1 MDFVQGHLCN
11 EEKHMNQIQV
21 NTPRVMFAAM
31 RSGSGKT
38 TVTCGVLAA
47 LKKQNIKVQA
57 YKCGPD
63 YIDPMFHRTV
73 LGIDTG
79 NLDTFFAG
87 ADAIGRILAR
97 DTKDAEMC
105 VMEGVMGYYDGVGGT
120 TTMASSYELSKV
132 TKTPVVLIV
141 DAKGASVTLAA
152 TIRGIME
159 YKKDSRIAGVILN
172 RVSPMFYSRLKQVI
186 ETECGIP
193 VLGYLLEDASFAV
206 PSRHLGLMQPDE
218 MQKQRDWVETVA
230 EAVMKTIDINGI
242 LEIAAQA
249 ETLQIQAHVDMRQNF
264 EDMQQE
270 ADDVRQESVNILHE
284 PADARQEIV
293 DMQDES
299 ANTSC
304 GHAEESENCKFPSG
318 YRIGVARDAAFSF
331 YYRENLRMLEDMGA
345 KLVYFSPLED
355 AHVPKVDAL
364 IFGGGYPE
372 LYAKQ
377 LYDNRSMRA
386 SVRQALEAGMPCHAE
401 CGGFL
406 YLGKSLADAEGNVY
420 EMVGF
425 LDGAGFQTERL
436 QRFGYVELAP
446 QDAGVFA
453 VNTVLRGHE
462 FHYWDSTD
470 CGDACLAWKPLS
482 KQKTYPCMVKK
493 KGTFAGFPHLYYAG
507 AEAFFYHLF
516 SGSNQ

>member
-1 MDFVQGHLCN
+1 
-11 EEKHMNQIQV
+11 MNQIQV
-21 NTPRVMFAAM
+21 DTPRVMFAAM

-79 NLDTFFAG
+79 NLDTFFADAG
-87 ADAIGRILAR
+87 AIGRILAR
-97 DTKDAEMC
+97 DTKEADLV

-120 TTMASSYELSKV
+120 TTMASSYELSRL
-132 TKTPVVLIV
+132 TRTPVVLVV

-159 YKKDSRIAGVILN
+159 YKMDSRIAGVILN
-172 RVSPMFYSRLKQVI
+172 RVSPMFYSRIKRVI
-186 ETECGIP
+186 EAECGIP
-193 VLGYLLEDASFAV
+193 VLGYLPEDASFAV
-206 PSRHLGLMQPDE
+206 PSRHLGLLQPE
-218 MQKQRDWVETVA
+218 ELQAQKDWVETVA
-230 EAVMKTIDINGI
+230 EAVERTVDINGI
-242 LEIAAQA
+242 FEIAAQA
-249 ETLQIQAHVDMRQNF
+249 EMLQIQKPA
-264 EDMQQE
+264 
-270 ADDVRQESVNILHE
+270 DVRQ
-284 PADARQEIV
+284 DR
-293 DMQDES
+293 
-299 ANTSC
+299 
-304 GHAEESENCKFPSG
+304 KFPQG

-345 KLVYFSPLED
+345 TLVNFSPLAD
-355 AHVPKVDAL
+355 AELPVVDAL

-377 LYDNRSMRA
+377 LCENSSMRE
-386 SVRQALEAGMPCHAE
+386 SILQALESGKPCHAE

-406 YLGKSLADAEGNVY
+406 YLGKSLADAQGNVY

-425 LDGAGFQTERL
+425 LDGAGFRTERL

-446 QDAGVFA
+446 QDANAFA

-507 AEAFFYHLF
+507 APEFFFHLF
-516 SGSNQ
+516 FNDSQM

>member
-1 MDFVQGHLCN
+1 MDLVQGHLCN

-63 YIDPMFHRTV
+63 YIDPMFHRMV
-73 LGIDTG
+73 LGLDTG
-79 NLDTFFAG
+79 NLDTFFAD
-87 ADAIGRILAR
+87 ADAIGHILAR
-97 DTKDAEMC
+97 DTKDAELI

-152 TIRGIME
+152 TIRGIMV

-193 VLGYLLEDASFAV
+193 VLGYLPEDASFAV
-206 PSRHLGLMQPDE
+206 PSRHLGLLQPDE

-230 EAVMKTIDINGI
+230 EAVTKTIDINGI
-242 LEIAAQA
+242 FEIAAQA
-249 ETLQIQAHVDMRQNF
+249 ETLQIQKPA
-264 EDMQQE
+264 
-270 ADDVRQESVNILHE
+270 DVRQ
-284 PADARQEIV
+284 D
-293 DMQDES
+293 
-299 ANTSC
+299 
-304 GHAEESENCKFPSG
+304 CKFPSG

-331 YYRENLRMLEDMGA
+331 YYRENLHMLEDMGA
-345 KLVYFSPLED
+345 ELVYFSPLID

-377 LYDNRSMRA
+377 LYENRSMRA
-386 SVRQALEAGMPCHAE
+386 SVWQALESGMPCHAE

-425 LDGAGFQTERL
+425 LDGAGFRTERL

-516 SGSNQ
+516 AGSSDI

>member
-1 MDFVQGHLCN
+1 MQHKN
-11 EEKHMNQIQV
+11 NIQV
-21 NTPRVMFAAM
+21 TTPRVMFAAT

-79 NLDTFFAG
+79 NLDTFFAD

-97 DTKDAEMC
+97 DTKDAELI

-152 TIRGIME
+152 IIRGIME
-159 YKKDSRIAGVILN
+159 YKKDSRIVGVILN
-172 RVSPMFYSRLKQVI
+172 RVSPMFYSRIKHVI

-193 VLGYLLEDASFAV
+193 VLGYLPEDASFVV
-206 PSRHLGLMQPDE
+206 PSRHLGLLQPDE

-230 EAVMKTIDINGI
+230 EAARKTIDIDGI

-249 ETLQIQAHVDMRQNF
+249 EMLQIQKATG
-264 EDMQQE
+264 ETE
-270 ADDVRQESVNILHE
+270 KS
-284 PADARQEIV
+284 
-293 DMQDES
+293 
-299 ANTSC
+299 
-304 GHAEESENCKFPSG
+304 KFPAG

-345 KLVYFSPLED
+345 TLVYFSPLTD
-355 AHVPKVDAL
+355 AHVSEVDAL

-377 LYDNRSMRA
+377 LYENQSMRA
-386 SVRQALEAGMPCHAE
+386 SVWQALEAGMPCHAE

-425 LDGAGFQTERL
+425 LDGAGFRTERL
-436 QRFGYVELAP
+436 QRFGYVELAS
-446 QDAGVFA
+446 QEADAFA

-507 AEAFFYHLF
+507 AENFFYHLF
-516 SGSNQ
+516 LNSTENENR

>member
-1 MDFVQGHLCN
+1 MQHKN
-11 EEKHMNQIQV
+11 NIQV
-21 NTPRVMFAAM
+21 NTPRVMFAAT

-79 NLDTFFAG
+79 NLDTFFAD

-97 DTKDAEMC
+97 DTKDAELI

-152 TIRGIME
+152 IIRGIME
-159 YKKDSRIAGVILN
+159 YKKDSRIVGVILN
-172 RVSPMFYSRLKQVI
+172 RVSPMFYSRIKHVI

-193 VLGYLLEDASFAV
+193 VLGYLPEDASFAV
-206 PSRHLGLMQPDE
+206 PSRHLGLLQPDE
-218 MQKQRDWVETVA
+218 MLKQRDWVETVA
-230 EAVMKTIDINGI
+230 EAARKTIDIDGI

-249 ETLQIQAHVDMRQNF
+249 EMLQIQKATG
-264 EDMQQE
+264 ETE
-270 ADDVRQESVNILHE
+270 KS
-284 PADARQEIV
+284 
-293 DMQDES
+293 
-299 ANTSC
+299 
-304 GHAEESENCKFPSG
+304 KFPAG

-345 KLVYFSPLED
+345 TLVYFSPLTD
-355 AHVPKVDAL
+355 AHVSEVDAL

-377 LYDNRSMRA
+377 LYENQSMRA
-386 SVRQALEAGMPCHAE
+386 SVWQALEAGMPCHAE

-425 LDGAGFQTERL
+425 LDGAGFWTERL

-446 QDAGVFA
+446 QEADAFA

-507 AEAFFYHLF
+507 AENFFYHLF
-516 SGSNQ
+516 LNSTENENR

>member
-1 MDFVQGHLCN
+1 MQHKN
-11 EEKHMNQIQV
+11 NIQV
-21 NTPRVMFAAM
+21 NTPRVMFAAT

-97 DTKDAEMC
+97 DTKEADLV

-132 TKTPVVLIV
+132 TKTPVILVV

-152 TIRGIME
+152 IIRGIME

-172 RVSPMFYSRLKQVI
+172 RVSPMFYSRIKHVI
-186 ETECGIP
+186 EAECGIS
-193 VLGYLLEDASFAV
+193 VLGYLPEDASFAV
-206 PSRHLGLMQPDE
+206 PSRHLGLLQPDE

-230 EAVMKTIDINGI
+230 KAARKTIDIDGI

-249 ETLQIQAHVDMRQNF
+249 EMLQIQKATG
-264 EDMQQE
+264 ETE
-270 ADDVRQESVNILHE
+270 KS
-284 PADARQEIV
+284 
-293 DMQDES
+293 
-299 ANTSC
+299 
-304 GHAEESENCKFPSG
+304 KFPAG

-345 KLVYFSPLED
+345 TLVYFSPLTD
-355 AHVPKVDAL
+355 AHVSEVDAL

-377 LYDNRSMRA
+377 LYENQSMRA
-386 SVRQALEAGMPCHAE
+386 SVWQALEAGMPCHAE

-425 LDGAGFQTERL
+425 LDGAGFRTERL

-446 QDAGVFA
+446 QEADAFA

-507 AEAFFYHLF
+507 AENFFYHLF
-516 SGSNQ
+516 LNSTENENR

>member
-1 MDFVQGHLCN
+1 
-11 EEKHMNQIQV
+11 
-21 NTPRVMFAAM
+21 MFAAM

-47 LKKQNIKVQA
+47 LEKQNIKVQA

-79 NLDTFFAG
+79 NLDTFFVG
-87 ADAIGRILAR
+87 IDAIGHILVR
-97 DTKDAEMC
+97 DLWDAEMC

-186 ETECGIP
+186 ETECGIL
-193 VLGYLLEDASFAV
+193 VLGYLPEDASFAV
-206 PSRHLGLMQPDE
+206 PSRHLGLLQPDE

-230 EAVMKTIDINGI
+230 EAVTKTVDINGI

-249 ETLQIQAHVDMRQNF
+249 ETLQIQKPA
-264 EDMQQE
+264 
-270 ADDVRQESVNILHE
+270 DVRQ
-284 PADARQEIV
+284 D
-293 DMQDES
+293 
-299 ANTSC
+299 
-304 GHAEESENCKFPSG
+304 CKFPSG

-345 KLVYFSPLED
+345 ELVYFSPLAD

-377 LYDNRSMRA
+377 LYENRSMRA
-386 SVRQALEAGMPCHAE
+386 SVWQALESGMPCHAE

-425 LDGAGFQTERL
+425 LDGAGFRTERL

-453 VNTVLRGHE
+453 VNTFLRGHE

-482 KQKTYPCMVKK
+482 KQKKYPCMVKK

-516 SGSNQ
+516 LDGAKTRR

>member
-1 MDFVQGHLCN
+1 MQHKN
-11 EEKHMNQIQV
+11 NIQV
-21 NTPRVMFAAM
+21 NTPRVMFAAT

-79 NLDTFFAG
+79 NLDTFFAD

-97 DTKDAEMC
+97 DTKDAELI

-152 TIRGIME
+152 IIRGIME
-159 YKKDSRIAGVILN
+159 YKKDSRIVGVILN
-172 RVSPMFYSRLKQVI
+172 RVSPMFYSRIKHVI

-193 VLGYLLEDASFAV
+193 VLGYLPEDASFAV
-206 PSRHLGLMQPDE
+206 PSRHLGLLQPE
-218 MQKQRDWVETVA
+218 ELQAQKDWVETVA
-230 EAVMKTIDINGI
+230 EAARKTIDIDGI

-249 ETLQIQAHVDMRQNF
+249 EMLQIQKATG
-264 EDMQQE
+264 ETE
-270 ADDVRQESVNILHE
+270 KS
-284 PADARQEIV
+284 
-293 DMQDES
+293 
-299 ANTSC
+299 
-304 GHAEESENCKFPSG
+304 KFPAG

-345 KLVYFSPLED
+345 TLVYFSPLAD
-355 AHVPKVDAL
+355 AELPVVDAL

-377 LYDNRSMRA
+377 LCENQSMRA
-386 SVRQALEAGMPCHAE
+386 SVWQALEAGMPCHAE

-425 LDGAGFQTERL
+425 LDGAGFRTERL
-436 QRFGYVELAP
+436 QRFGYVELAS
-446 QDAGVFA
+446 QEADAFA

-507 AEAFFYHLF
+507 AENFFYHLF
-516 SGSNQ
+516 LNSTENENR

>member
-1 MDFVQGHLCN
+1 MQHKN
-11 EEKHMNQIQV
+11 NIQV
-21 NTPRVMFAAM
+21 NTPRVMFAAT

-97 DTKDAEMC
+97 DTKDAELI

-152 TIRGIME
+152 IIRGIMD
-159 YKKDSRIAGVILN
+159 YKKDSRIVGVILN
-172 RVSPMFYSRLKQVI
+172 RVSPMFYSRIKHVI

-193 VLGYLLEDASFAV
+193 VLGYLPEDASFAV
-206 PSRHLGLMQPDE
+206 PSRHLGLLQPDE

-230 EAVMKTIDINGI
+230 EAARKTIDIDGI

-249 ETLQIQAHVDMRQNF
+249 EMLQIQKATG
-264 EDMQQE
+264 ETE
-270 ADDVRQESVNILHE
+270 KS
-284 PADARQEIV
+284 
-293 DMQDES
+293 
-299 ANTSC
+299 
-304 GHAEESENCKFPSG
+304 KFPAG

-331 YYRENLRMLEDMGA
+331 YYRENLRMLEDMGVT
-345 KLVYFSPLED
+345 LVYFSPLAD
-355 AHVPKVDAL
+355 AELPVVDAL

-377 LYDNRSMRA
+377 LCENSSMRE
-386 SVRQALEAGMPCHAE
+386 SILQALESGMPCHAE

-406 YLGKSLADAEGNVY
+406 YLGKSLADAKGNVY

-425 LDGAGFQTERL
+425 LDGAGFRTERL
-436 QRFGYVELAP
+436 QRFGYVELAS
-446 QDAGVFA
+446 QDADAFA

-493 KGTFAGFPHLYYAG
+493 KGTFAGFPHLYYAC
-507 AEAFFYHLF
+507 AENFFYHLF
-516 SGSNQ
+516 LNSTESENI

>member
-1 MDFVQGHLCN
+1 MYSYSRGETMQHKN
-11 EEKHMNQIQV
+11 NIQV
-21 NTPRVMFAAM
+21 NTPRVMFAAT

-97 DTKDAEMC
+97 DTKDAELI

-152 TIRGIME
+152 IIRGIME
-159 YKKDSRIAGVILN
+159 YKKDSRIVGVILN
-172 RVSPMFYSRLKQVI
+172 RVSPMFYSRIKHVI

-193 VLGYLLEDASFAV
+193 VLGYLPEDASFAV
-206 PSRHLGLMQPDE
+206 PSRHLGLLQPDE

-230 EAVMKTIDINGI
+230 EAARKTIDIDGI

-249 ETLQIQAHVDMRQNF
+249 EMLQIQKATG
-264 EDMQQE
+264 ETE
-270 ADDVRQESVNILHE
+270 KS
-284 PADARQEIV
+284 
-293 DMQDES
+293 
-299 ANTSC
+299 
-304 GHAEESENCKFPSG
+304 KFPAG

-345 KLVYFSPLED
+345 TLVYFSPLTD
-355 AHVPKVDAL
+355 AHVSEVDAL

-377 LYDNRSMRA
+377 LYENQSMRA
-386 SVRQALEAGMPCHAE
+386 SVWQALEAGMPCHAE

-425 LDGAGFQTERL
+425 LDGAGFRTERL

-446 QDAGVFA
+446 QEADAFA

-507 AEAFFYHLF
+507 AENFFYHLF
-516 SGSNQ
+516 LNSTESENR

>member
-1 MDFVQGHLCN
+1 MDLVQGHLCN

-47 LKKQNIKVQA
+47 LKRRNIIVQA

-63 YIDPMFHRTV
+63 YIDPMFHRMV
-73 LGIDTG
+73 LGLDTG
-79 NLDTFFAG
+79 NLDTFFAD
-87 ADAIGRILAR
+87 ADAIGHILAR
-97 DTKDAEMC
+97 DTKDAELI

-172 RVSPMFYSRLKQVI
+172 RVSPMFYSRIKHVI

-193 VLGYLLEDASFAV
+193 VLGYLPEDASFAV
-206 PSRHLGLMQPDE
+206 PSRHLGLLQPDE

-242 LEIAAQA
+242 FEIAAQA
-249 ETLQIQAHVDMRQNF
+249 ETLQIQKPA
-264 EDMQQE
+264 
-270 ADDVRQESVNILHE
+270 DVRQET
-284 PADARQEIV
+284 V
-293 DMQDES
+293 DMQDEP
-299 ANTSC
+299 AGISC
-304 GHAEESENCKFPSG
+304 ERAEESENCEFPAG

-331 YYRENLRMLEDMGA
+331 YYRENLLMLEDMGA
-345 KLVYFSPLED
+345 ELVYFSPLAD

-386 SVRQALEAGMPCHAE
+386 SVRQALESGMPCHAE

-425 LDGAGFQTERL
+425 LDGAGFRTERL

-482 KQKTYPCMVKK
+482 KQKTYSCMVKK

-516 SGSNQ
+516 AGSNQ

>member
-1 MDFVQGHLCN
+1 MDKERMKCLVQDSQAVSVRFPRIMIAA
-11 EEKHMNQIQV
+11 EK
-21 NTPRVMFAAM
+21 
-31 RSGSGKT
+31 SGGGKT
-38 TVTCGVLAA
+38 LLTCA
-47 LKKQNIKVQA
+47 LLSLLKERVQA
-57 YKCGPD
+57 VRAFKCGPD

-79 NLDTFFAG
+79 NLDTFFAD

-97 DTKDAEMC
+97 DTKDAELI

-152 TIRGIME
+152 IIRGIME
-159 YKKDSRIAGVILN
+159 YKKDSRIVGVILN
-172 RVSPMFYSRLKQVI
+172 RVSPMFYSRIKHVI

-193 VLGYLLEDASFAV
+193 VLGYLPEDASFAV
-206 PSRHLGLMQPDE
+206 PSRHLGLLQPDE

-230 EAVMKTIDINGI
+230 EAARKTIDIDGI

-249 ETLQIQAHVDMRQNF
+249 EMLQIQKATG
-264 EDMQQE
+264 ETE
-270 ADDVRQESVNILHE
+270 K
-284 PADARQEIV
+284 
-293 DMQDES
+293 
-299 ANTSC
+299 
-304 GHAEESENCKFPSG
+304 CKFPAG

-345 KLVYFSPLED
+345 TLVFFSPLAD
-355 AHVPKVDAL
+355 AHVPEVDAL

-377 LYDNRSMRA
+377 LYENQSMRV
-386 SVRQALEAGMPCHAE
+386 SVRQALEYGMPCHAE

-425 LDGAGFQTERL
+425 LDGAGFRTERL

-446 QDAGVFA
+446 QEADAFA

-507 AEAFFYHLF
+507 AENFFYHLF
-516 SGSNQ
+516 LNSTENENR

>member
-1 MDFVQGHLCN
+1 MQHKN
-11 EEKHMNQIQV
+11 NIQV
-21 NTPRVMFAAM
+21 NTPRVMFAAT

-97 DTKDAEMC
+97 DTKEADLV

-152 TIRGIME
+152 IIRGIME
-159 YKKDSRIAGVILN
+159 YKKDSRIVGVILN
-172 RVSPMFYSRLKQVI
+172 RVSPMFYSRIKHVI

-193 VLGYLLEDASFAV
+193 VLGYLPEDASFAV
-206 PSRHLGLMQPDE
+206 PSRHLGLLQPDE

-230 EAVMKTIDINGI
+230 KAARKTIDIDGI

-249 ETLQIQAHVDMRQNF
+249 EMLQIQKATG
-264 EDMQQE
+264 ETE
-270 ADDVRQESVNILHE
+270 KS
-284 PADARQEIV
+284 
-293 DMQDES
+293 
-299 ANTSC
+299 
-304 GHAEESENCKFPSG
+304 KFPAG

-345 KLVYFSPLED
+345 TFVYFSPLTD
-355 AHVPKVDAL
+355 AHVSEVDAL

-377 LYDNRSMRA
+377 LYENQSMRA
-386 SVRQALEAGMPCHAE
+386 SVWQALEAGMPCHAE

-425 LDGAGFQTERL
+425 LDGAGFRTERL

-446 QDAGVFA
+446 QEADAFA

-507 AEAFFYHLF
+507 AENFFYHLF
-516 SGSNQ
+516 LNSTENENR

>member
-1 MDFVQGHLCN
+1 MQHKN
-11 EEKHMNQIQV
+11 NIQV
-21 NTPRVMFAAM
+21 NTPRVMFAAT

-79 NLDTFFAG
+79 NLDTFFAD

-97 DTKDAEMC
+97 DTKDAELI

-120 TTMASSYELSKV
+120 TTMASS

-152 TIRGIME
+152 IIRGIME
-159 YKKDSRIAGVILN
+159 YKKDSRIVGVILN
-172 RVSPMFYSRLKQVI
+172 RVSPMFYSRIKHVI

-193 VLGYLLEDASFAV
+193 VLGYLPEDASFAV
-206 PSRHLGLMQPDE
+206 PSRHLGLLQPDE

-230 EAVMKTIDINGI
+230 EAARKTIDIDGI

-249 ETLQIQAHVDMRQNF
+249 EMLQIQKATG
-264 EDMQQE
+264 ETE
-270 ADDVRQESVNILHE
+270 KS
-284 PADARQEIV
+284 
-293 DMQDES
+293 
-299 ANTSC
+299 
-304 GHAEESENCKFPSG
+304 KFPAG

-345 KLVYFSPLED
+345 TLVYFSPLTD
-355 AHVPKVDAL
+355 AHVSEVDAL

-377 LYDNRSMRA
+377 LYENQSMRA
-386 SVRQALEAGMPCHAE
+386 SVWQALEAGMPCHAE

-425 LDGAGFQTERL
+425 LDGAGFRTERL
-436 QRFGYVELAP
+436 QRFGYVELAS
-446 QDAGVFA
+446 QEADAFA

-507 AEAFFYHLF
+507 AENFFYHLF
-516 SGSNQ
+516 LNSTENENR

>member
-1 MDFVQGHLCN
+1 MQHKN
-11 EEKHMNQIQV
+11 NIQV
-21 NTPRVMFAAM
+21 NTPRVMFAAT

-97 DTKDAEMC
+97 DTKDAELI

-152 TIRGIME
+152 IIRGIME
-159 YKKDSRIAGVILN
+159 YKKDSRIVGVILN
-172 RVSPMFYSRLKQVI
+172 RVSPMFYSRIKHVI

-193 VLGYLLEDASFAV
+193 VLGYLPEDASFVV
-206 PSRHLGLMQPDE
+206 PSRHLGLLQPDE

-230 EAVMKTIDINGI
+230 EAARKTIDIDGI

-249 ETLQIQAHVDMRQNF
+249 EMLQIQKATG
-264 EDMQQE
+264 ETE
-270 ADDVRQESVNILHE
+270 KS
-284 PADARQEIV
+284 
-293 DMQDES
+293 
-299 ANTSC
+299 
-304 GHAEESENCKFPSG
+304 KFPAG

-345 KLVYFSPLED
+345 TLVYFSPLTD
-355 AHVPKVDAL
+355 AHVSEVDAL

-377 LYDNRSMRA
+377 LYENQSMRA
-386 SVRQALEAGMPCHAE
+386 SVWQALEAGMPCHAE

-425 LDGAGFQTERL
+425 LDGAGFRTERL

-446 QDAGVFA
+446 QEADAFA

-482 KQKTYPCMVKK
+482 KQKTYSCMVKK

-507 AEAFFYHLF
+507 AENFFYHLF
-516 SGSNQ
+516 LNSTENENR

>member
-1 MDFVQGHLCN
+1 MQHKN
-11 EEKHMNQIQV
+11 NIQV
-21 NTPRVMFAAM
+21 NTPRVMFAAT

-79 NLDTFFAG
+79 NLDTFFADAG
-87 ADAIGRILAR
+87 AIGRILAR
-97 DTKDAEMC
+97 DTKDAELI
-105 VMEGVMGYYDGVGGT
+105 VMEGVMGYYDGVGGA

-152 TIRGIME
+152 IIRGIME
-159 YKKDSRIAGVILN
+159 YKKDSRIVGVILN
-172 RVSPMFYSRLKQVI
+172 RVSPMFYSRIKHVI

-193 VLGYLLEDASFAV
+193 VLGYLPEDASFAV
-206 PSRHLGLMQPDE
+206 PSRHLGLLQPDE

-230 EAVMKTIDINGI
+230 KAARKTIDIDGI

-249 ETLQIQAHVDMRQNF
+249 EMLQIQ
-264 EDMQQE
+264 E
-270 ADDVRQESVNILHE
+270 ATGETEKS
-284 PADARQEIV
+284 
-293 DMQDES
+293 
-299 ANTSC
+299 
-304 GHAEESENCKFPSG
+304 KFPAG

-345 KLVYFSPLED
+345 TLVYFSPLTD
-355 AHVPKVDAL
+355 AHVSEVDAL

-377 LYDNRSMRA
+377 LYENQSMRA
-386 SVRQALEAGMPCHAE
+386 SVWQALEAGMPCHAE

-425 LDGAGFQTERL
+425 LDGAGFRTERL

-446 QDAGVFA
+446 QEADAFA

-507 AEAFFYHLF
+507 AENFFYHLF
-516 SGSNQ
+516 LNSTENENR

>member
-1 MDFVQGHLCN
+1 MQHKN
-11 EEKHMNQIQV
+11 NIQV
-21 NTPRVMFAAM
+21 NTPRVMFAAT

-79 NLDTFFAG
+79 NLDTFFAD
-87 ADAIGRILAR
+87 ADAIGRILVR
-97 DTKDAEMC
+97 DTKDAELI
-105 VMEGVMGYYDGVGGT
+105 VMEGVMGYYDGVGGA

-152 TIRGIME
+152 IIRGIME
-159 YKKDSRIAGVILN
+159 YKKDSRIVGVILN
-172 RVSPMFYSRLKQVI
+172 RVSPMFYSRIKHVI

-193 VLGYLLEDASFAV
+193 VLGYLPEDASFAV
-206 PSRHLGLMQPDE
+206 PSRHLGLLQPDE

-230 EAVMKTIDINGI
+230 KAARKTIDIDGI

-249 ETLQIQAHVDMRQNF
+249 EMLQIQKATG
-264 EDMQQE
+264 ETE
-270 ADDVRQESVNILHE
+270 KS
-284 PADARQEIV
+284 
-293 DMQDES
+293 
-299 ANTSC
+299 
-304 GHAEESENCKFPSG
+304 KFPAG

-345 KLVYFSPLED
+345 TLVYFSPLTD
-355 AHVPKVDAL
+355 AHVSEVDAL

-377 LYDNRSMRA
+377 LYENQSMRA
-386 SVRQALEAGMPCHAE
+386 SVWQALEAGMPCHAE

-425 LDGAGFQTERL
+425 LDGAGFRTERL
-436 QRFGYVELAP
+436 QRFGYVELAS
-446 QDAGVFA
+446 QEADAFA

-507 AEAFFYHLF
+507 AENFFYHLF
-516 SGSNQ
+516 LNSTENENR

>member
-1 MDFVQGHLCN
+1 MQHKN
-11 EEKHMNQIQV
+11 NIQV
-21 NTPRVMFAAM
+21 NTPRVMFAAT

-79 NLDTFFAG
+79 NLDTFFAD

-97 DTKDAEMC
+97 DTKDAELI

-152 TIRGIME
+152 IIRGIME
-159 YKKDSRIAGVILN
+159 YKKDSRIVGVILN
-172 RVSPMFYSRLKQVI
+172 RVSPMFYSRIKHVI

-193 VLGYLLEDASFAV
+193 VLGYLPEDASFAV
-206 PSRHLGLMQPDE
+206 PSRHLGLLQPE
-218 MQKQRDWVETVA
+218 ELQAQKDWVETVA
-230 EAVMKTIDINGI
+230 EAARKTIDIDGI

-249 ETLQIQAHVDMRQNF
+249 EMLQIQKATG
-264 EDMQQE
+264 ETE
-270 ADDVRQESVNILHE
+270 KS
-284 PADARQEIV
+284 
-293 DMQDES
+293 
-299 ANTSC
+299 
-304 GHAEESENCKFPSG
+304 KFPAG

-345 KLVYFSPLED
+345 TLVYFSPLAD
-355 AHVPKVDAL
+355 AELPVVDAL

-377 LYDNRSMRA
+377 LCENQSMRA
-386 SVRQALEAGMPCHAE
+386 SVWQALEAGMPCHAE

-425 LDGAGFQTERL
+425 LDGAGFRTERL

-446 QDAGVFA
+446 QEADAFA

-507 AEAFFYHLF
+507 AENFFYHLF
-516 SGSNQ
+516 LNSTENENR

>member
-1 MDFVQGHLCN
+1 MQHKN
-11 EEKHMNQIQV
+11 NIQV
-21 NTPRVMFAAM
+21 NTPRVMFAAT

-79 NLDTFFAG
+79 NLDTFFAD

-97 DTKDAEMC
+97 DTKDAELI

-132 TKTPVVLIV
+132 TKTPVILVV

-152 TIRGIME
+152 IIRGIME

-172 RVSPMFYSRLKQVI
+172 RVSPMFYSRIKHVI
-186 ETECGIP
+186 EAECGIS
-193 VLGYLLEDASFAV
+193 VLGYLPENASFAV
-206 PSRHLGLMQPDE
+206 PSRHLGLLQPE
-218 MQKQRDWVETVA
+218 ELQAQKDWVETVA
-230 EAVMKTIDINGI
+230 EAVEKTVDINGI
-242 LEIAAQA
+242 FEIATQA
-249 ETLQIQAHVDMRQNF
+249 ETLQAQKPA
-264 EDMQQE
+264 
-270 ADDVRQESVNILHE
+270 DVRQNS
-284 PADARQEIV
+284 
-293 DMQDES
+293 
-299 ANTSC
+299 
-304 GHAEESENCKFPSG
+304 KFPSG

-331 YYRENLRMLEDMGA
+331 YYCENLRMLEDMGA
-345 KLVYFSPLED
+345 TLVYFSPLAD
-355 AHVPKVDAL
+355 AELPVVDAL

-377 LYDNRSMRA
+377 LCENSSMRE
-386 SVRQALEAGMPCHAE
+386 SILQALESGMPCHAE

-406 YLGKSLADAEGNVY
+406 YLGKSLADAKGNVY

-425 LDGAGFQTERL
+425 LDGAGFRTERL

-446 QDAGVFA
+446 QEADAFA

-507 AEAFFYHLF
+507 AENFFYHLF
-516 SGSNQ
+516 LNSTENENR

>member
-1 MDFVQGHLCN
+1 MDRSSWGETMEHR
-11 EEKHMNQIQV
+11 NQIQV
-21 NTPRVMFAAM
+21 NTPRVMFAAT

-97 DTKDAEMC
+97 DTKEADLV

-152 TIRGIME
+152 IIRGIME
-159 YKKDSRIAGVILN
+159 YKKDSRIVGVILN
-172 RVSPMFYSRLKQVI
+172 RVSPMFYSRIKHVI

-193 VLGYLLEDASFAV
+193 VLGYLPEDASFVV
-206 PSRHLGLMQPDE
+206 PSRHLGLLQPDE

-230 EAVMKTIDINGI
+230 EAARKTIDIDGI

-249 ETLQIQAHVDMRQNF
+249 EMLQIQKATG
-264 EDMQQE
+264 ETE
-270 ADDVRQESVNILHE
+270 KS
-284 PADARQEIV
+284 
-293 DMQDES
+293 
-299 ANTSC
+299 
-304 GHAEESENCKFPSG
+304 KFPAG

-345 KLVYFSPLED
+345 TLVYFSPLTD
-355 AHVPKVDAL
+355 AHVSEVDAL

-377 LYDNRSMRA
+377 LYENQSMRA
-386 SVRQALEAGMPCHAE
+386 SVWQALEAGMPCHAE

-425 LDGAGFQTERL
+425 LDGAGFRTERL

-446 QDAGVFA
+446 QEADAFA

-507 AEAFFYHLF
+507 AENFFYHLF
-516 SGSNQ
+516 LNSTENENR

>member
-1 MDFVQGHLCN
+1 MEHR
-11 EEKHMNQIQV
+11 NQIQV

-47 LKKQNIKVQA
+47 LKKENISMQA

-79 NLDTFFAG
+79 NLDTFFAD
-87 ADAIGRILAR
+87 ADAIGCILAR
-97 DTKDAEMC
+97 DTKNAELI

-120 TTMASSYELSKV
+120 TTMASSYELSKD

-172 RVSPMFYSRLKQVI
+172 RVSPMFYSRIKHVI

-193 VLGYLLEDASFAV
+193 VLGYLPEDASFAV
-206 PSRHLGLMQPDE
+206 PSRHLGLLQPGE

-230 EAVMKTIDINGI
+230 EAVRKTIDIDGI

-249 ETLQIQAHVDMRQNF
+249 EMLQIQKATG
-264 EDMQQE
+264 ETE
-270 ADDVRQESVNILHE
+270 K
-284 PADARQEIV
+284 
-293 DMQDES
+293 
-299 ANTSC
+299 
-304 GHAEESENCKFPSG
+304 CKFPAG

-345 KLVYFSPLED
+345 TLVFFSPLAD
-355 AHVPKVDAL
+355 AHVPEVDAL

-377 LYDNRSMRA
+377 LYENQSMRV
-386 SVRQALEAGMPCHAE
+386 SVRQALEYGMPCHAE

-425 LDGAGFQTERL
+425 LDGAGFRTERL

-446 QDAGVFA
+446 QEADAFA
-453 VNTVLRGHE
+453 VNTILRGHE

-470 CGDACLAWKPLS
+470 CGGACLAWKPLS

-507 AEAFFYHLF
+507 AENFFYHLF
-516 SGSNQ
+516 LNSTENENR

>member
-1 MDFVQGHLCN
+1 MQHKN
-11 EEKHMNQIQV
+11 NIQV
-21 NTPRVMFAAM
+21 NTPRVMFAAT

-79 NLDTFFAG
+79 NLDTFFAD

-97 DTKDAEMC
+97 DMKDAELI

-152 TIRGIME
+152 IIRGIME
-159 YKKDSRIAGVILN
+159 YKKDSRIVGVILN
-172 RVSPMFYSRLKQVI
+172 RVSPMFYSRIKHVI

-193 VLGYLLEDASFAV
+193 VLGYLPEDASFVV
-206 PSRHLGLMQPDE
+206 PSRHLGLLQPDE

-230 EAVMKTIDINGI
+230 EAARKTIDIDGI

-249 ETLQIQAHVDMRQNF
+249 EMMQIQKATG
-264 EDMQQE
+264 ETE
-270 ADDVRQESVNILHE
+270 KS
-284 PADARQEIV
+284 
-293 DMQDES
+293 
-299 ANTSC
+299 
-304 GHAEESENCKFPSG
+304 KFPAG

-345 KLVYFSPLED
+345 TLVYFSPLTD
-355 AHVPKVDAL
+355 AHVSEVDAL

-377 LYDNRSMRA
+377 LYENQSMRA
-386 SVRQALEAGMPCHAE
+386 SVWQALEAGMPCHAE

-425 LDGAGFQTERL
+425 LDGAGFRTERL

-446 QDAGVFA
+446 QEADAFA

-493 KGTFAGFPHLYYAG
+493 KGTLAGFPHLYYAG
-507 AEAFFYHLF
+507 AENFFYHLF
-516 SGSNQ
+516 LNSTENENR

>member
-1 MDFVQGHLCN
+1 MQHKN
-11 EEKHMNQIQV
+11 NIQV
-21 NTPRVMFAAM
+21 NTPRVMFAAT

-79 NLDTFFAG
+79 NLDTFFAD

-97 DTKDAEMC
+97 DTKDAELI
-105 VMEGVMGYYDGVGGT
+105 VMEGVMGYYDGVGGA

-141 DAKGASVTLAA
+141 DAKAASVTLAA
-152 TIRGIME
+152 IIRGIME
-159 YKKDSRIAGVILN
+159 YKKDSRIVGVILN
-172 RVSPMFYSRLKQVI
+172 RVSPMFYSRIKHVI

-193 VLGYLLEDASFAV
+193 VLGYLPEDASFAV
-206 PSRHLGLMQPDE
+206 PSRHLGLLQPDE

-230 EAVMKTIDINGI
+230 KAARKTIDIDGI

-249 ETLQIQAHVDMRQNF
+249 EMLQIQKATG
-264 EDMQQE
+264 ETE
-270 ADDVRQESVNILHE
+270 KS
-284 PADARQEIV
+284 
-293 DMQDES
+293 
-299 ANTSC
+299 
-304 GHAEESENCKFPSG
+304 KFPAG

-345 KLVYFSPLED
+345 TLVYFSPLTD
-355 AHVPKVDAL
+355 AHVSEVDAL

-377 LYDNRSMRA
+377 LYENQSMRA
-386 SVRQALEAGMPCHAE
+386 SVWQALEAGMPCHAE

-425 LDGAGFQTERL
+425 LDGAGFRTERL

-446 QDAGVFA
+446 QEADAFA

-507 AEAFFYHLF
+507 AENFFYHLF
-516 SGSNQ
+516 LNSTENENR

>member
-1 MDFVQGHLCN
+1 MDRSSWGETMEHR
-11 EEKHMNQIQV
+11 NQIQV
-21 NTPRVMFAAM
+21 NTPRVMFAAT

-97 DTKDAEMC
+97 DTKEADLV

-152 TIRGIME
+152 IIRGIME
-159 YKKDSRIAGVILN
+159 YKKDSRIVGVILN
-172 RVSPMFYSRLKQVI
+172 RVSPMFYSRIKHVI

-193 VLGYLLEDASFAV
+193 VLGYLPEDASFAV
-206 PSRHLGLMQPDE
+206 PSRHLGLLQPDE

-230 EAVMKTIDINGI
+230 KAARKTIDIDGI

-249 ETLQIQAHVDMRQNF
+249 EMLQIQKATG
-264 EDMQQE
+264 ETE
-270 ADDVRQESVNILHE
+270 KS
-284 PADARQEIV
+284 
-293 DMQDES
+293 
-299 ANTSC
+299 
-304 GHAEESENCKFPSG
+304 KFPAG

-345 KLVYFSPLED
+345 TLVYFSPLTD
-355 AHVPKVDAL
+355 AHVSEVDAL

-377 LYDNRSMRA
+377 LYENQSMRA
-386 SVRQALEAGMPCHAE
+386 SVWQALEAGMPCHAE

-425 LDGAGFQTERL
+425 LDGAGFRTERL

-446 QDAGVFA
+446 QEADAFA

-507 AEAFFYHLF
+507 AENFFYHLF
-516 SGSNQ
+516 LNSTENENR

>member
-1 MDFVQGHLCN
+1 MQHKN
-11 EEKHMNQIQV
+11 NIQV
-21 NTPRVMFAAM
+21 NTPRVMFAAT

-97 DTKDAEMC
+97 DTKDAELI

-141 DAKGASVTLAA
+141 
-152 TIRGIME
+152 E
-159 YKKDSRIAGVILN
+159 
-172 RVSPMFYSRLKQVI
+172 FYSRIKHVI

-193 VLGYLLEDASFAV
+193 VLGYLPEDASFAV
-206 PSRHLGLMQPDE
+206 PSRHLGLLQPDE

-230 EAVMKTIDINGI
+230 EAARKTIDIDGI

-249 ETLQIQAHVDMRQNF
+249 EMLQIQKATG
-264 EDMQQE
+264 ETE
-270 ADDVRQESVNILHE
+270 KS
-284 PADARQEIV
+284 
-293 DMQDES
+293 
-299 ANTSC
+299 
-304 GHAEESENCKFPSG
+304 KFPAG

-345 KLVYFSPLED
+345 TLVYFSPLTD
-355 AHVPKVDAL
+355 AHVPEVDAL

-377 LYDNRSMRA
+377 LYENQSMRA
-386 SVRQALEAGMPCHAE
+386 SVWQALEAGMPCHAE

-425 LDGAGFQTERL
+425 LDGAGFRTERL

-446 QDAGVFA
+446 QEADAFA

-482 KQKTYPCMVKK
+482 KQKTYSCMVKR

-507 AEAFFYHLF
+507 AEIFFYHLF
-516 SGSNQ
+516 LNSTENENR

>member
-1 MDFVQGHLCN
+1 MQHKN
-11 EEKHMNQIQV
+11 NIQV
-21 NTPRVMFAAM
+21 NTPRVMFAAT

-79 NLDTFFAG
+79 NLDTFFAD

-97 DTKDAEMC
+97 DTKDAELI
-105 VMEGVMGYYDGVGGT
+105 VMGYYDGVGGT

-152 TIRGIME
+152 IIRGIME
-159 YKKDSRIAGVILN
+159 YKKDSRIVGVILN
-172 RVSPMFYSRLKQVI
+172 RVSPMFYSRIKHVI

-193 VLGYLLEDASFAV
+193 VLGYLPEDASFAV
-206 PSRHLGLMQPDE
+206 PSRHLGLLQPDE

-230 EAVMKTIDINGI
+230 KAARKTIDIDGI

-249 ETLQIQAHVDMRQNF
+249 EMLQIQKATG
-264 EDMQQE
+264 ETE
-270 ADDVRQESVNILHE
+270 KS
-284 PADARQEIV
+284 
-293 DMQDES
+293 
-299 ANTSC
+299 
-304 GHAEESENCKFPSG
+304 KFPAG

-345 KLVYFSPLED
+345 TLVYFSPLTD
-355 AHVPKVDAL
+355 AHVSEVDAL

-377 LYDNRSMRA
+377 LYENQSMRA
-386 SVRQALEAGMPCHAE
+386 SVWQALEAGMPCHAE

-425 LDGAGFQTERL
+425 LDGAGFRTERL
-436 QRFGYVELAP
+436 QRFGYVELAS
-446 QDAGVFA
+446 QEADAFA

-507 AEAFFYHLF
+507 AENFFYHLF
-516 SGSNQ
+516 LNSTENENR

>member
-1 MDFVQGHLCN
+1 MDLVQGHLCN

-47 LKKQNIKVQA
+47 LKRRNIIVQA

-79 NLDTFFAG
+79 NLDTFFAD

-97 DTKDAEMC
+97 DTKDAELI

-120 TTMASSYELSKV
+120 TTMASSYELSRL
-132 TKTPVVLIV
+132 TRTPVVLIV

-159 YKKDSRIAGVILN
+159 YKMDSRIAGVILN
-172 RVSPMFYSRLKQVI
+172 RVSPMFYSRIKRVI
-186 ETECGIP
+186 EAECGIP
-193 VLGYLLEDASFAV
+193 VLGYLPEDASFAV
-206 PSRHLGLMQPDE
+206 PSRHLGLLQPE
-218 MQKQRDWVETVA
+218 ELQVQKDWVETVA
-230 EAVMKTIDINGI
+230 EAVTKTIDLDGI
-242 LEIAAQA
+242 LTIAAQRTDSETDCA
-249 ETLQIQAHVDMRQNF
+249 ERRI
-264 EDMQQE
+264 EDETMQGE
-270 ADDVRQESVNILHE
+270 TTGGKS
-284 PADARQEIV
+284 
-293 DMQDES
+293 
-299 ANTSC
+299 
-304 GHAEESENCKFPSG
+304 GSEMTGKNDRNEDGYRFPPG

-345 KLVYFSPLED
+345 TLVHFSPLAD
-355 AHVPKVDAL
+355 AELPAVDAL

-377 LYDNRSMRA
+377 LCENSSMRE
-386 SVRQALEAGMPCHAE
+386 SILQALESGMPCHAE

-406 YLGKSLADAEGNVY
+406 YLGKSLADEEGNVY

-425 LDGAGFQTERL
+425 LDGAGFRTERL

-446 QDAGVFA
+446 QDADAFA

-493 KGTFAGFPHLYYAG
+493 KATFAGFPHLYYAG
-507 AEAFFYHLF
+507 APEFFFHLF
-516 SGSNQ
+516 FNDSQS

>member
-1 MDFVQGHLCN
+1 MQHKN
-11 EEKHMNQIQV
+11 NIQV
-21 NTPRVMFAAM
+21 NTPRVMFAAT

-79 NLDTFFAG
+79 NLDTFFAD

-97 DTKDAEMC
+97 DTKDAELI
-105 VMEGVMGYYDGVGGT
+105 VMEGVMGYYDGVGGA

-152 TIRGIME
+152 IIRGIME
-159 YKKDSRIAGVILN
+159 YKKDSRIVGVILN
-172 RVSPMFYSRLKQVI
+172 RVSPMFYSRIKHVI

-193 VLGYLLEDASFAV
+193 VLGYLPEDASFVV
-206 PSRHLGLMQPDE
+206 PSRYLGLLQPDE

-230 EAVMKTIDINGI
+230 EAARKTIDIDGI

-249 ETLQIQAHVDMRQNF
+249 EMLQIQKATG
-264 EDMQQE
+264 ETE
-270 ADDVRQESVNILHE
+270 KS
-284 PADARQEIV
+284 
-293 DMQDES
+293 
-299 ANTSC
+299 
-304 GHAEESENCKFPSG
+304 KFPAG

-345 KLVYFSPLED
+345 TLVYFSPLTD
-355 AHVPKVDAL
+355 AHVSEVDAL

-377 LYDNRSMRA
+377 LYENQSMRA
-386 SVRQALEAGMPCHAE
+386 SVWQALEAGMPCHAE

-425 LDGAGFQTERL
+425 LDGAGFRTERL

-446 QDAGVFA
+446 QEADAFA

-507 AEAFFYHLF
+507 AENFFYHLF
-516 SGSNQ
+516 LNSTENENR

>member
-1 MDFVQGHLCN
+1 MQHKN
-11 EEKHMNQIQV
+11 NIQV
-21 NTPRVMFAAM
+21 NTPRVMFAAT

-79 NLDTFFAG
+79 NLDTFFAD

-97 DTKDAEMC
+97 DTKDAELI
-105 VMEGVMGYYDGVGGT
+105 VMEGVMGYYDGVGGA

-152 TIRGIME
+152 IIRGIME
-159 YKKDSRIAGVILN
+159 YKKDSRIVGVILN
-172 RVSPMFYSRLKQVI
+172 RVSPMFYSRIKHVI

-193 VLGYLLEDASFAV
+193 VLGYLPEDASFAV
-206 PSRHLGLMQPDE
+206 PSRHLGLLQPDE
-218 MQKQRDWVETVA
+218 MLKQRDWVETVA
-230 EAVMKTIDINGI
+230 EAARKTIDIDGI

-249 ETLQIQAHVDMRQNF
+249 EMLQIQKATG
-264 EDMQQE
+264 ETE
-270 ADDVRQESVNILHE
+270 KS
-284 PADARQEIV
+284 
-293 DMQDES
+293 
-299 ANTSC
+299 
-304 GHAEESENCKFPSG
+304 KFPAG

-345 KLVYFSPLED
+345 TLVYFSPLTD
-355 AHVPKVDAL
+355 AHVSEVDAL

-377 LYDNRSMRA
+377 LYENQSMRA
-386 SVRQALEAGMPCHAE
+386 SVWQALEAGMPCHAE

-425 LDGAGFQTERL
+425 LDGAGFRTERL

-446 QDAGVFA
+446 QEADAFA

-493 KGTFAGFPHLYYAG
+493 KGTFTGFPHLYYAG
-507 AEAFFYHLF
+507 AENFFYHLF
-516 SGSNQ
+516 LNSTENENR

>member
-1 MDFVQGHLCN
+1 MWC
-11 EEKHMNQIQV
+11 
-21 NTPRVMFAAM
+21 A
-31 RSGSGKT
+31 GSI
-38 TVTCGVLAA
+38 
-47 LKKQNIKVQA
+47 KKQNIKVQA

-79 NLDTFFAG
+79 NLDTFFAD

-97 DTKDAEMC
+97 DTKDAELI
-105 VMEGVMGYYDGVGGT
+105 VMEGVMGYYDGVGGA

-152 TIRGIME
+152 IIRGIME
-159 YKKDSRIAGVILN
+159 YKKDSRIVGVILN
-172 RVSPMFYSRLKQVI
+172 RVSPMFYSRIKHVI

-193 VLGYLLEDASFAV
+193 VLGYLPEDASFAV
-206 PSRHLGLMQPDE
+206 PSRHLGLLQPDE

-230 EAVMKTIDINGI
+230 KAARKTIDIDGI

-249 ETLQIQAHVDMRQNF
+249 EMLQIQKATG
-264 EDMQQE
+264 ETE
-270 ADDVRQESVNILHE
+270 KS
-284 PADARQEIV
+284 
-293 DMQDES
+293 
-299 ANTSC
+299 
-304 GHAEESENCKFPSG
+304 KFPAG

-345 KLVYFSPLED
+345 TLVYFSPLTD
-355 AHVPKVDAL
+355 AHVSEVDAL

-377 LYDNRSMRA
+377 LYENQSMRA
-386 SVRQALEAGMPCHAE
+386 SVWQALEAGMPCHAE

-425 LDGAGFQTERL
+425 LDGAGFRTERL

-446 QDAGVFA
+446 QEADAFA

-507 AEAFFYHLF
+507 AENF
-516 SGSNQ
+516 SIIYFNSTENENR

>member
-1 MDFVQGHLCN
+1 M
-11 EEKHMNQIQV
+11 
-21 NTPRVMFAAM
+21 
-31 RSGSGKT
+31 
-38 TVTCGVLAA
+38 TCGVLAA

-79 NLDTFFAG
+79 NLDTFFSG

-97 DTKDAEMC
+97 DTKDAELI

-193 VLGYLLEDASFAV
+193 VLGYLPEDAVFAV
-206 PSRHLGLMQPDE
+206 PSRHLGLLQPGE

-242 LEIAAQA
+242 FEIAAQA
-249 ETLQIQAHVDMRQNF
+249 ETLQIQKPA
-264 EDMQQE
+264 
-270 ADDVRQESVNILHE
+270 DVRQET
-284 PADARQEIV
+284 V
-293 DMQDES
+293 DMQDEP
-299 ANTSC
+299 AGISC
-304 GHAEESENCKFPSG
+304 ERAEESENCEFPAG
-318 YRIGVARDAAFSF
+318 YCIGVARDAAFSF
-331 YYRENLRMLEDMGA
+331 YYRENLLMLEDMGA
-345 KLVYFSPLED
+345 ELVYFSPLAD

-386 SVRQALEAGMPCHAE
+386 SVRQALESGMPCHAE

-425 LDGAGFQTERL
+425 LDGAGFRTERL

-516 SGSNQ
+516 LDGAKTRR

>member
-1 MDFVQGHLCN
+1 
-11 EEKHMNQIQV
+11 MNQIQV

-87 ADAIGRILAR
+87 ADAIGHILVR
-97 DTKDAEMC
+97 DLRDAEMC

-132 TKTPVVLIV
+132 TKTPVVLVV

-193 VLGYLLEDASFAV
+193 VLGYLPEDTSFAV
-206 PSRHLGLMQPDE
+206 PSRHLGLLQPGE

-242 LEIAAQA
+242 FEIAAQA
-249 ETLQIQAHVDMRQNF
+249 ETLQIQKPV
-264 EDMQQE
+264 
-270 ADDVRQESVNILHE
+270 DVRQET
-284 PADARQEIV
+284 V
-293 DMQDES
+293 DMQDEP
-299 ANTSC
+299 AGISC
-304 GHAEESENCKFPSG
+304 ERAEESENCEFPAG

-331 YYRENLRMLEDMGA
+331 YYRENLLMLEDMGA
-345 KLVYFSPLED
+345 ELVYFSPLAD

-386 SVRQALEAGMPCHAE
+386 SVRQALESGMPCHAE

-425 LDGAGFQTERL
+425 LDGAGFRTERL

-516 SGSNQ
+516 SGSNQIVRGYYVRRN

>member
-1 MDFVQGHLCN
+1 MQHKN
-11 EEKHMNQIQV
+11 NIQV
-21 NTPRVMFAAM
+21 NTPRVMFAAT

-79 NLDTFFAG
+79 NLDTFFAD

-97 DTKDAEMC
+97 DTKDAELI

-152 TIRGIME
+152 IIRGIME
-159 YKKDSRIAGVILN
+159 YKKDSRIVGVILN
-172 RVSPMFYSRLKQVI
+172 RVSPMFYSRIKHVI

-193 VLGYLLEDASFAV
+193 VLGYLPEDASFAV
-206 PSRHLGLMQPDE
+206 PSRHLGLLQPGE

-230 EAVMKTIDINGI
+230 EAVRKTIDIDGI

-249 ETLQIQAHVDMRQNF
+249 EMLQIQKATG
-264 EDMQQE
+264 ETE
-270 ADDVRQESVNILHE
+270 K
-284 PADARQEIV
+284 
-293 DMQDES
+293 
-299 ANTSC
+299 
-304 GHAEESENCKFPSG
+304 CKFPAG

-345 KLVYFSPLED
+345 TLVFFSPLAD
-355 AHVPKVDAL
+355 AHVPEVDAL

-377 LYDNRSMRA
+377 LYENQSMRV
-386 SVRQALEAGMPCHAE
+386 SVRQALEYGMPCHAE

-425 LDGAGFQTERL
+425 LDGAGFRTERL

-446 QDAGVFA
+446 QEADAFA
-453 VNTVLRGHE
+453 VNTILRGHE

-470 CGDACLAWKPLS
+470 CGGACLAWKPLS

-507 AEAFFYHLF
+507 AENFFYHLF
-516 SGSNQ
+516 LNSTENENR

>member
-1 MDFVQGHLCN
+1 MEHKN
-11 EEKHMNQIQV
+11 NIQV
-21 NTPRVMFAAM
+21 NIPRVMFAAM

-87 ADAIGRILAR
+87 ADAIGHILVR
-97 DTKDAEMC
+97 DLRDAEMC

-152 TIRGIME
+152 TFRGIME

-193 VLGYLLEDASFAV
+193 VLGYLPEDASFAV
-206 PSRHLGLMQPDE
+206 PSRHLGLLQPDE

-242 LEIAAQA
+242 FEIAAQA
-249 ETLQIQAHVDMRQNF
+249 EMLQIQKPA
-264 EDMQQE
+264 
-270 ADDVRQESVNILHE
+270 DVRQ
-284 PADARQEIV
+284 D
-293 DMQDES
+293 
-299 ANTSC
+299 
-304 GHAEESENCKFPSG
+304 CKFPSG

-345 KLVYFSPLED
+345 ELVYFSPLAD

-377 LYDNRSMRA
+377 LYENRSMRA
-386 SVRQALEAGMPCHAE
+386 SVWRALESGMPCHAE

-425 LDGAGFQTERL
+425 LDGAGFRTERL

-446 QDAGVFA
+446 QQEDAFA
-453 VNTVLRGHE
+453 VKTILRGHE
-462 FHYWDSTD
+462 FHYWHSTD

-516 SGSNQ
+516 LDGAKTRR

>member
-1 MDFVQGHLCN
+1 MQHKN
-11 EEKHMNQIQV
+11 NIQV
-21 NTPRVMFAAM
+21 NTPRVMFAAT

-79 NLDTFFAG
+79 NLDTFFAD

-97 DTKDAEMC
+97 DTKDAELI

-152 TIRGIME
+152 IIRGIME
-159 YKKDSRIAGVILN
+159 YKKDSRIVGVILN
-172 RVSPMFYSRLKQVI
+172 RVSPMFYSRIKHVI

-193 VLGYLLEDASFAV
+193 VLGYLPEDASFAV
-206 PSRHLGLMQPDE
+206 PSRHLGLLQPE
-218 MQKQRDWVETVA
+218 ELQAQKDWVETVA
-230 EAVMKTIDINGI
+230 EAARKTIDIDGI

-249 ETLQIQAHVDMRQNF
+249 EMLQIQKATG
-264 EDMQQE
+264 ETE
-270 ADDVRQESVNILHE
+270 KS
-284 PADARQEIV
+284 
-293 DMQDES
+293 
-299 ANTSC
+299 
-304 GHAEESENCKFPSG
+304 KFPAG

-345 KLVYFSPLED
+345 TLVYFSPLTD
-355 AHVPKVDAL
+355 AHVSEVDAL

-377 LYDNRSMRA
+377 LYENQSMRA
-386 SVRQALEAGMPCHAE
+386 SVWQALEAGMPCHAE

-425 LDGAGFQTERL
+425 LDGAGFRTERL

-446 QDAGVFA
+446 QEADAFA

-507 AEAFFYHLF
+507 AENFFYHLF
-516 SGSNQ
+516 LNSTESENR

>member
-1 MDFVQGHLCN
+1 MDKGRMECWDQNSQAVSVHLPRIMIAA
-11 EEKHMNQIQV
+11 EK
-21 NTPRVMFAAM
+21 
-31 RSGSGKT
+31 SGGGKT
-38 TVTCGVLAA
+38 LFTCA
-47 LKKQNIKVQA
+47 LFSLLKEKIREVRA
-57 YKCGPD
+57 FKCGPD

-79 NLDTFFAG
+79 NLDTFFAD

-97 DTKDAEMC
+97 DTKDAELI

-152 TIRGIME
+152 IIRGIME
-159 YKKDSRIAGVILN
+159 YKKDSRIVGVILN
-172 RVSPMFYSRLKQVI
+172 RVSPMFYSRIKHVI

-193 VLGYLLEDASFAV
+193 VLGYLPEDASFAV
-206 PSRHLGLMQPDE
+206 PSRHLGLLQPDE

-230 EAVMKTIDINGI
+230 EAARKTIDIDGI

-249 ETLQIQAHVDMRQNF
+249 EMLQIQKATG
-264 EDMQQE
+264 ETE
-270 ADDVRQESVNILHE
+270 KS
-284 PADARQEIV
+284 
-293 DMQDES
+293 
-299 ANTSC
+299 
-304 GHAEESENCKFPSG
+304 KFPAG

-345 KLVYFSPLED
+345 TLVYFSPLTD
-355 AHVPKVDAL
+355 AHVSEVDAL

-377 LYDNRSMRA
+377 LYENQSMRA
-386 SVRQALEAGMPCHAE
+386 SVWQALEAGMPCHAE

-425 LDGAGFQTERL
+425 LDGAGFRTERL

-446 QDAGVFA
+446 QEADAFA

-507 AEAFFYHLF
+507 AENFFYHLF
-516 SGSNQ
+516 LNSTENENR

>member
-1 MDFVQGHLCN
+1 MQHKN
-11 EEKHMNQIQV
+11 NIQV
-21 NTPRVMFAAM
+21 NTPRVMFAAT

-79 NLDTFFAG
+79 NLDTFFAD

-97 DTKDAEMC
+97 DTKDAELI

-152 TIRGIME
+152 IIRGIME
-159 YKKDSRIAGVILN
+159 YKKDSRIVGVILN
-172 RVSPMFYSRLKQVI
+172 RVSPMFYSRIKHVI

-193 VLGYLLEDASFAV
+193 VLGYLPEDASFAV
-206 PSRHLGLMQPDE
+206 PSRHLGLLQPDE

-230 EAVMKTIDINGI
+230 EAARKTIDIDGI

-249 ETLQIQAHVDMRQNF
+249 EMLQIQKATG
-264 EDMQQE
+264 ETE
-270 ADDVRQESVNILHE
+270 KS
-284 PADARQEIV
+284 
-293 DMQDES
+293 
-299 ANTSC
+299 
-304 GHAEESENCKFPSG
+304 KFPAG

-345 KLVYFSPLED
+345 TLVYFSPLTD
-355 AHVPKVDAL
+355 AHVSEVDAL

-377 LYDNRSMRA
+377 LYENQSMRA
-386 SVRQALEAGMPCHAE
+386 SVWQALEAGMPCHAE

-406 YLGKSLADAEGNVY
+406 YLGKSLADAQGNVY

-425 LDGAGFQTERL
+425 LDGAGFRTERL
-436 QRFGYVELAP
+436 QRFGYVELAS
-446 QDAGVFA
+446 QDADAFA

-507 AEAFFYHLF
+507 AENFFYHLF
-516 SGSNQ
+516 LNSTENENR

>member
-1 MDFVQGHLCN
+1 MEHKN
-11 EEKHMNQIQV
+11 NIQV

-79 NLDTFFAG
+79 NLDTFFSG

-97 DTKDAEMC
+97 DTKDAELI

-193 VLGYLLEDASFAV
+193 VLGYLPEDAVFAV
-206 PSRHLGLMQPDE
+206 PSRHLGLLQPDE

-242 LEIAAQA
+242 FEIAAQA
-249 ETLQIQAHVDMRQNF
+249 ETLQIQKPA
-264 EDMQQE
+264 
-270 ADDVRQESVNILHE
+270 DVRQET
-284 PADARQEIV
+284 V
-293 DMQDES
+293 DMQDEP
-299 ANTSC
+299 AGISC
-304 GHAEESENCKFPSG
+304 ERAEESENCEFPAG
-318 YRIGVARDAAFSF
+318 YCIGVARDAAFSF
-331 YYRENLRMLEDMGA
+331 YYRENLLMLEDMGA
-345 KLVYFSPLED
+345 ELVYFSPLAD

-377 LYDNRSMRA
+377 LYENQSMRT
-386 SVRQALEAGMPCHAE
+386 SVWQALESGMPCHAE

-425 LDGAGFQTERL
+425 LDGAGFRTERL

-507 AEAFFYHLF
+507 ADAFFYHLF
-516 SGSNQ
+516 LDGAKTRR

>member
-63 YIDPMFHRTV
+63 YIDPMFHRMV
-73 LGIDTG
+73 LGLDTG
-79 NLDTFFAG
+79 NLDTFFAD
-87 ADAIGRILAR
+87 ADAIGHILAR
-97 DTKDAEMC
+97 DTKDAELI

-159 YKKDSRIAGVILN
+159 YKKDSQIAGVILN

-193 VLGYLLEDASFAV
+193 VLGYLPEDTSFAV
-206 PSRHLGLMQPDE
+206 PSRHLGLLQPGE

-242 LEIAAQA
+242 FEIAAQA
-249 ETLQIQAHVDMRQNF
+249 ETLRIQKPV
-264 EDMQQE
+264 
-270 ADDVRQESVNILHE
+270 DVRQ
-284 PADARQEIV
+284 
-293 DMQDES
+293 
-299 ANTSC
+299 
-304 GHAEESENCKFPSG
+304 NCEFPSG

-345 KLVYFSPLED
+345 TLVYFSPLAD

-377 LYDNRSMRA
+377 LYENRSMRA
-386 SVRQALEAGMPCHAE
+386 SVRQMLEAGMPCHAE

-425 LDGAGFQTERL
+425 LDGSGFRTERL

-493 KGTFAGFPHLYYAG
+493 KGTFAGFPHLYYVG